1 LTARHVDCKRVI
13 VVGGGFSG
21 AAAALQAAKEGAEVI
36 LFERTDMLLGCGL
49 RAGMMNQNARL
60 TACLEAK
67 AMGADEIFL
76 TLESLKIKENVYIPG
91 TENGYSYDVARSE
104 PLIRRL
110 LLSYNIKIKLE
121 SRIIDIV
128 KEGKD
133 RIKAVKDEGGKVYEA
148 DAFVDATGTFGT
160 IEECSTYGP
169 GCVMCILRCPTY
181 GDRVSITTLARA
193 KEVRRES
200 VIDGKL
206 YVGGRV
212 ASVCFYKDTLSEDIK
227 RKLEEDGEAIVPLP
241 QQLINYKILKIKA
254 STAFDKKELAENI
267 FLINIGPVA
276 KAFHLTYFPLERIR
290 QIPGFEYA
298 MIEHAQNPVKFGE
311 AGFVRFLSMAKR
323 DNYMRVEGYSNLFC
337 AGEKSGPL
345 HGVCDVTVTGILAG
359 YNAAMC
365 AFDKELLVLPKESI
379 IGDFIAYIQ
388 KRMNE
393 PITKSYSL
401 GGGEYFERARE
412 LGLYLKNEL
421 EVREKVK
428 RLGLLARFRGRRW

>member
-1 LTARHVDCKRVI
+1 M
-13 VVGGGFSG
+13 VGGGFSG

-67 AMGADEIFL
+67 TMGADEIFL

-91 TENGYSYDVARSE
+91 TVNGYSYDVARSE

-110 LLSYNIKIKLE
+110 LLSYNVQIKLE
-121 SRIIDIV
+121 TRITDIV

-133 RIKAVKDEGGKVYEA
+133 RIKAVKDERGKAYKA

-160 IEECSTYGP
+160 IEECSSYGP

-181 GDRVSITTLARA
+181 GDRVSLTTLAGA
-193 KEVRRES
+193 NEVRRES
-200 VIDGKL
+200 VIGGKF

-212 ASVCFYKDTLSEDIK
+212 ASVCFYKDTLSKEIK
-227 RKLEEDGEAIVPLP
+227 KKLEEDGEVIVPIP
-241 QQLINYKILKIKA
+241 QQLINYKILRIKA

-290 QIPGFEYA
+290 RISGFEYA
-298 MIEHAQNPVKFGE
+298 MIEHTQNPVKFGE

-323 DNYMRVEGYSNLFC
+323 DDYMRVQGYSNLFC

-345 HGVCDVTVTGILAG
+345 HGVCDVTITGILAG
-359 YNAAMC
+359 YNAVMC
-365 AFDKELLVLPKESI
+365 AFDRELIVLPKESI
-379 IGDFIAYIQ
+379 IGDFIAFIRE
-388 KRMNE
+388 KMNE

-401 GGGEYFERARE
+401 GGGEYFRRAKK
-412 LGLYLKNEL
+412 LGLYLRNEL

-428 RLGLLARFRGRRW
+428 KLGLLERLRGRS